1 MKKLE
6 SKIIYQIYPKS
17 FLDTTGSGTG
27 DIRGIIRKL
36 DYLSELGVDYLWLCP
51 ICRSPQRD
59 NGYDISDY
67 YQIDDRFGSNKDYE
81 RLIEEADKRGMKIM
95 MDLVLNHT
103 SSDHLWFMEALK
115 KDPRYKDYY
124 IFRKKPNNLT
134 SYFGGSAWSYQAD
147 LDEYYFRLFD
157 ESQPDLNWEN
167 PQVRNEIYQM
177 INFWIKKGV
186 GGFRLDVIDLIG
198 KEPDIGI
205 TARGPKFYDYLK
217 ELQKNTF
224 GEQLLTVGECWGA
237 TLDDCERMCGSNG
250 LTQAFHFNHLTITNG
265 KTKWHKKRLDLQ
277 VLAETLDLWQNHYD
291 GIEALVMN
299 NHDLPRLISTW
310 LDDKI
315 FRKESAKL
323 LITLFG
329 LLKGNLYLFQ
339 GEEIGMTNAYMEDI
353 QDYND
358 VETLNKYKELMES
371 GLDQKLTM
379 EMIKAT
385 SRDNARTPMQWNE
398 QKNSGFTE
406 GTSWLKV
413 NPNYKMINVDK
424 DRNSPDSIYEYYK
437 SIIAFRKENYDLINE
452 KAVFKSDGDVFKFTK
467 GGLKL
472 WANFSRFMVP
482 LKKERAALFC
492 NYPSENREYLRPY
505 EVWVS
510 LD

>member
-1 MKKLE
+1 
-6 SKIIYQIYPKS
+6 
-17 FLDTTGSGTG
+17 
-27 DIRGIIRKL
+27 
-36 DYLSELGVDYLWLCP
+36 
-51 ICRSPQRD
+51 
-59 NGYDISDY
+59 
-67 YQIDDRFGSNKDYE
+67 
-81 RLIEEADKRGMKIM
+81 
-95 MDLVLNHT
+95 
-103 SSDHLWFMEALK
+103 
-115 KDPRYKDYY
+115 
-124 IFRKKPNNLT
+124 
-134 SYFGGSAWSYQAD
+134 
-147 LDEYYFRLFD
+147 
-157 ESQPDLNWEN
+157 
-167 PQVRNEIYQM
+167 
-177 INFWIKKGV
+177 
-186 GGFRLDVIDLIG
+186 
-198 KEPDIGI
+198 
-205 TARGPKFYDYLK
+205 
-217 ELQKNTF
+217 
-224 GEQLLTVGECWGA
+224 
-237 TLDDCERMCGSNG
+237 
-250 LTQAFHFNHLTITNG
+250 
-265 KTKWHKKRLDLQ
+265 
-277 VLAETLDLWQNHYD
+277 
-291 GIEALVMN
+291 
-299 NHDLPRLISTW
+299 
-310 LDDKI
+310 
-315 FRKESAKL
+315 
-323 LITLFG
+323 
-329 LLKGNLYLFQ
+329 
-339 GEEIGMTNAYMEDI
+339 MEDI